1 MRKYVISALAVSG
14 ATLVLL
20 AAHPPRTAR
29 SGNAASDTVT
39 VQMIGSSSGYSFQP
53 STVTIKVGQSV
64 KFVTVSGGPHNV
76 TFDPEDIPD
85 GASATLDQNMPRQ
98 QAKLTGPL
106 VTNPDDSYTITFKD
120 AKPGAYK
127 YYCLPHQ
134 SFGMQG
140 TIIVE

>member
-1 MRKYVISALAVSG
+1 MHKLMIGALTFSC
-14 ATLVLL
+14 ATLVLG
-20 AAHPPRTAR
+20 AHPAPTAR
-29 SGNAASDTVT
+29 AMAASDTVT
-39 VQMIGSSSGYSFQP
+39 VKMIGSSSGYSFQP
-53 STVTIKVGQSV
+53 SMVRIKIGQSV

-76 TFDPEDIPD
+76 TFDPQDIPE
-85 GASATLDQNMPRQ
+85 GAAPTLDQDMPRQ

-106 VTNPDDSYTITFKD
+106 VTNPDDSYVITFKD

-127 YYCLPHQ
+127 FYCLPHQ